1 MLHCW
6 VSGVQCQEVFLYF
19 FTLKDKGT
27 LSFEMSRTDHL
38 VVQQHIQEEQSP
50 PFMLTFFSRYEHFF
64 KEFGTFRQDLES
76 NVLLKSWDANL
87 PLYGNLQFGQKKYE
101 EECHEEI
108 LSDSMFSQFCSYKM
122 PSLADDTCPVKQV
135 MNTAEY
141 GQSVHNSDVTLN
153 TKNIGGHSTVQ
164 SLSSV
169 MLTLEA
175 NKNGVSV
182 PPVSKG

>member
-1 MLHCW
+1 LGEWFAMPRSLF
-6 VSGVQCQEVFLYF
+6 VLLYPQRQ
-19 FTLKDKGT
+19 GT

-38 VVQQHIQEEQSP
+38 VVQRHIQEEQSP

-87 PLYGNLQFGQKKYE
+87 PLYDNLRFGQKNCE
-101 EECHEEI
+101 EECHEEM
-108 LSDSMFSQFCSYKM
+108 LSDSVFSQFGSYKM

-135 MNTAEY
+135 MNAAEY
-141 GQSVHNSDVTLN
+141 GQSVHNSDVTF
-153 TKNIGGHSTVQ
+153 NIKDSGGHSTVQQ